1 MTLTSWQALI
11 AGVVAW
17 AISVV
22 SLMPTARSAESASE
36 SNDEQKFESNL
47 KALVDPTILAQR
59 IWLESEWNRFKDDS
73 NTLEETLGG
82 LWAWRLSVDQEWGVR
97 LKVPF
102 IMHFAGGTV
111 RDSDEQALGDIKLA
125 TGTAFRLSDMWR
137 AGGGI
142 ELRVPSGTD
151 ETLSDNTWR
160 LQEFGGVAWDA
171 TPWLT
176 LSPTFEH
183 NHSVA
188 EQSGAKPQHFLE
200 LFFPATF
207 LLPNEWAV
215 TLKYE
220 TKFDFEN
227 DNARTHSAKLQ
238 VSKHLDELPLAF
250 ALSIK
255 KPLEN
260 DSEKDFQINF
270 VSTYYLPSK

>member
-11 AGVVAW
+11 ASVVAW

-22 SLMPTARSAESASE
+22 SLMPTARCAEPASE
-36 SNDEQKFESNL
+36 SDDEQKFKSNL
-47 KALVDPTILAQR
+47 KALVDPTILAPR

-102 IMHFAGGTV
+102 IMHFAGGNV

-183 NHSVA
+183 NHSFA

-215 TLKYE
+215 TLEYE

-227 DNARTHSAKLQ
+227 DNARAHSAKLQ